1 MSRNKKQT
9 LQAPK
14 LEVKPI
20 KRRLIAPAGSSRE
33 IWYRPTISGWTPSK
47 VEAARNQAE
56 TGSMLLLADLVE
68 TMHRD
73 ARIQG
78 VLSTRT
84 HGMLGLP
91 LEFEGGSEEAR
102 TALASKNE
110 TSQVSSFWAMH
121 KESELAKLLRY
132 GLLLGVGLAQIVE
145 LPRAAGKP
153 HRYRLDVWSPRW
165 LTYYHYGF
173 GNGGSRWQVQTQDG
187 MEDVVPGDGKWVL
200 FLPYG
205 DRRPWSE
212 GLWNQLSFPWLLK
225 HYSME
230 DRANF
235 GEALGSP
242 IWVGNTKHG
251 GTEKQRNKFL
261 SELKNMGK
269 NGKIVLPEGW
279 ELKLVEASS
288 SGKSGDVFSQQ
299 IKDSNEEITIALA
312 GQLVTTEGT
321 AGFSNGSVQENIHQN
336 LLRFDA
342 KRLAE
347 CLHEQTLE
355 HWALYN
361 YKNRS
366 AAPWPKWQTEKPED
380 MTEKA
385 DGIKKIGDAVTAIN
399 AAVATY
405 GVKVDVMGLM
415 QQFNIPMVSNV

>member
-1 MSRNKKQT
+1 MSRRKEK
-9 LQAPK
+9 LAAPPPLPK
-14 LEVKPI
+14 
-20 KRRLIAPAGSSRE
+20 KRRLIAPASASKE
-33 IWYRPTISGWTPSK
+33 IWYRPTITGWTPSK
-47 VEAARNQAE
+47 VEAARDQSE
-56 TGSMLLLADLVE
+56 TGSLLLLADLVE

-91 LEFEGGSEEAR
+91 LDFEGGSEAAR
-102 TALASKNE
+102 TDLASKDD
-110 TSQVSSFWAMH
+110 TSQVSSFWQMH
-121 KESELAKLLRY
+121 KEAELAKLLRW
-132 GLLLGVGLAQIVE
+132 GLLCGVGLAQIVE
-145 LPRAAGKP
+145 LPRTAGKK
-153 HRYRLDVWSPRW
+153 HRYHLDVWSPRW
-165 LTYYHYGF
+165 LQYYHYGS
-173 GNGGSRWQVQTQDG
+173 GNGGSRWRVQTQNG
-187 MEDVVPGDGKWVL
+187 MEDVVAGDGKWVL

-205 DRRPWSE
+205 ARRPWSE

-261 SELKNMGK
+261 AELKNMGK
-269 NGKIVLPEGW
+269 NGKLVLPEGW

-312 GQLVTTEGT
+312 GQLVTTEGMS
-321 AGFSNGSVQENIHQN
+321 GFSNGSVQENIHQN

-342 KRLAE
+342 KRLSE
-347 CLHEQTLE
+347 CLHDQTLG
-355 HWALYN
+355 HWSLYN
-361 YKNRS
+361 YQDRS

-385 DGIKKIGDAVTAIN
+385 DGLNKLGEAVSTLNTAI
-399 AAVATY
+399 AQY
-405 GVKVDVMGLM
+405 GMKVDVPQLLK
-415 QQFNIPMVSNV
+415 QFNIPVLNV